1 MLILCRKTLKD
12 VSYLIILYTLKIL
25 IYLEIETYINLRIK
39 LIISLNLTF
48 LSFYTSLLIPYIT

>member
-48 LSFYTSLLIPYIT
+48 LSFYTSLLIY

>member
-39 LIISLNLTF
+39 LIISLN
-48 LSFYTSLLIPYIT
+48 

>member
-48 LSFYTSLLIPYIT
+48 LSFYTSLLIYE